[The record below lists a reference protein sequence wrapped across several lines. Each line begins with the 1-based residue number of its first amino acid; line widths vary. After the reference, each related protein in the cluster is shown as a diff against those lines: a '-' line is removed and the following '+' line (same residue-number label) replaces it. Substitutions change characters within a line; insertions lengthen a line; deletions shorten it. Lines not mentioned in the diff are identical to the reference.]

1 MNSGINLIFY
11 IYLGIHKYIY
21 DSVHSYERG
30 QAHPGIP
37 EVFSNIKSSL
47 YQDWIDDMMLIFCI
61 WLGIHR
67 NSKLIQLLKLV

>member
-21 DSVHSYERG
+21 DSVHLYARG
-30 QAHPGIP
+30 QAHLGIP

-47 YQDWIDDMMLIFCI
+47 YQD
-61 WLGIHR
+61 
-67 NSKLIQLLKLV
+67 